1 MARRGRRR
9 TKRGAPAKSGF
20 LLRLLGWLAIVYLAV
35 VLLFVVPL
43 RVINPPVTAF
53 MLQQT
58 NAGERR
64 YEWVPIESISKY
76 AALAVIASE
85 DQRFLLHDGVDFS
98 AIEKAL
104 SEDGGAVRGASTI
117 TQQLVKNLYLWP
129 GRNMLRKGV
138 EAILALTFDA
148 LVPKRRIL
156 ELYLNVVE
164 FGPGIYGVAAASEQ
178 FFSKPPLQLTPPEA
192 ALLAAALPN
201 PAVFKVD
208 APSDYMRERQLWVM
222 QQMLRLDREGMP
234 EQFNLAEVELKS
246 ESQSVSQAVS
256 MANPAAVFC
265 VEQGGVNEIVRTPGG
280 AVGLCRFPDGSVCDD
295 WEFYRAECGPGD
307 RRVDDV
313 EAVN

>member
-1 MARRGRRR
+1 MARRGRRK
-9 TKRGAPAKSGF
+9 TKRRAPRKSGF

-138 EAILALTFDA
+138 EAVLALTFDA

-156 ELYLNVVE
+156 EIYLNVVE
-164 FGPGIYGVAAASEQ
+164 FGPGIYGVAAASEH
-178 FFSKPPLQLTPPEA
+178 FFSKPPSQLMPPEA

-201 PAVFKVD
+201 PTVFKVD
-208 APSDYMRERQLWVM
+208 APSDYMRERQQWVM
-222 QQMLRLDREGMP
+222 QQMLRLDTEG
-234 EQFNLAEVELKS
+234 L
-246 ESQSVSQAVS
+246 
-256 MANPAAVFC
+256 PA
-265 VEQGGVNEIVRTPGG
+265 QLDLGV
-280 AVGLCRFPDGSVCDD
+280 
-295 WEFYRAECGPGD
+295 
-307 RRVDDV
+307 
-313 EAVN
+313 

>member
-1 MARRGRRR
+1 MARRGRRK
-9 TKRGAPAKSGF
+9 TKRRAPRKSGF
-20 LLRLLGWLAIVYLAV
+20 LLRLLGWWAIVYLAV

-138 EAILALTFDA
+138 EAVLALTFDA

-156 ELYLNVVE
+156 EIYLNVVE

-178 FFSKPPLQLTPPEA
+178 FYGKKSSQLTPPEA

-208 APSDYMRERQLWVM
+208 APSDYMRDRQRWVM
-222 QQMLRLDREGMP
+222 QQMLRLERAGVAA
-234 EQFNLAEVELKS
+234 QFYLAK
-246 ESQSVSQAVS
+246 
-256 MANPAAVFC
+256 
-265 VEQGGVNEIVRTPGG
+265 
-280 AVGLCRFPDGSVCDD
+280 D
-295 WEFYRAECGPGD
+295 
-307 RRVDDV
+307 
-313 EAVN
+313 

>member
-1 MARRGRRR
+1 MPRRGRRK
-9 TKRGAPAKSGF
+9 TKRRAPRRSGF

-35 VLLFVVPL
+35 VLLLVLPL

-58 NAGERR
+58 SAGERR

-76 AALAVIASE
+76 AALAIIASE

-104 SEDGGAVRGASTI
+104 SEDSGAVRGASTI

-129 GRNMLRKGV
+129 GRNMLRKAV
-138 EAILALTFDA
+138 EAVLALTFDA

-164 FGPGIYGVAAASEQ
+164 FGPGIYGVAAASKH
-178 FFSKPPLQLTPPEA
+178 FFGKPPSQLTPPEA

-201 PAVFKVD
+201 PAVFNAG
-208 APSDYMRERQLWVM
+208 APSGYMRERQFWVM
-222 QQMLRLDREGMP
+222 QQMLRLDREGLP
-234 EQFNLAEVELKS
+234 EQFNLA
-246 ESQSVSQAVS
+246 
-256 MANPAAVFC
+256 
-265 VEQGGVNEIVRTPGG
+265 
-280 AVGLCRFPDGSVCDD
+280 DD
-295 WEFYRAECGPGD
+295 
-307 RRVDDV
+307 
-313 EAVN
+313 

>member
-1 MARRGRRR
+1 MARRSRRK
-9 TKRGAPAKSGF
+9 TKRRSRKKSGF
-20 LLRLLGWLAIVYLAV
+20 LLRLLGWLAIVYLVV

-53 MLQQT
+53 MLQQ
-58 NAGERR
+58 ADADERR

-85 DQRFLLHDGVDFS
+85 DQRFLLHNGVDFS

-129 GRNMLRKGV
+129 GRNMLRKGI
-138 EAILALTFDA
+138 EAVLALTVDV

-156 ELYLNVVE
+156 ELYLNVAE
-164 FGPGIYGVAAASEQ
+164 FGPGIYGVAAASKQ
-178 FFSKPPLQLTPPEA
+178 FFSKPPAQLTPPEA

-208 APSDYMRERQLWVM
+208 VPSDYMRDRQRWVM
-222 QQMLRLDREGMP
+222 QQMLRLDREGLSV
-234 EQFNLAEVELKS
+234 QFDLA
-246 ESQSVSQAVS
+246 
-256 MANPAAVFC
+256 
-265 VEQGGVNEIVRTPGG
+265 
-280 AVGLCRFPDGSVCDD
+280 
-295 WEFYRAECGPGD
+295 GD
-307 RRVDDV
+307 
-313 EAVN
+313 

>member
-1 MARRGRRR
+1 MARRGRRKIR
-9 TKRGAPAKSGF
+9 RRAPPKSGF
-20 LLRLLGWLAIVYLAV
+20 LLRLLGWLVIVYLAA

-53 MLQQT
+53 MLEQT
-58 NAGERR
+58 DAGERC

-85 DQRFLLHDGVDFS
+85 DQRFLLHNGVDFG

-138 EAILALTFDA
+138 EAVLALTFDV

-164 FGPGIYGVAAASEQ
+164 FGPAIYGVAAASEQ
-178 FFSKPPLQLTPPEA
+178 FFGKLPSQLTPPEA
-192 ALLAAALPN
+192 ALLATALPN

-208 APSDYMRERQLWVM
+208 APSDYMRDRQRWVM
-222 QQMLRLDREGMP
+222 QQMLRLDREGLP
-234 EQFNLAEVELKS
+234 AQFDLAK
-246 ESQSVSQAVS
+246 
-256 MANPAAVFC
+256 
-265 VEQGGVNEIVRTPGG
+265 
-280 AVGLCRFPDGSVCDD
+280 D
-295 WEFYRAECGPGD
+295 
-307 RRVDDV
+307 
-313 EAVN
+313 